1 MHYEYL
7 LNAYI
12 QMHETAIENTG
23 TEIRPSKIFR
33 LGTYLL
39 VHTTFKKGNL
49 HSPTLLCIK
58 INP

>member
-23 TEIRPSKIFR
+23 TEIRPSKIFC

-39 VHTTFKKGNL
+39 ACAYYL
-49 HSPTLLCIK
+49 
-58 INP
+58 

>member
-39 VHTTFKKGNL
+39 VHTTCKKRQFAFNNFIM
-49 HSPTLLCIK
+49 H
-58 INP
+58 